1 MERLVALVGGSGFVG
16 TALVEQL
23 ARTGARI
30 RVMVRRPAAAQHL
43 KPLGDL
49 GQVQIV
55 AGDIRSEAELAR
67 AMEGATQAVNLVGIL
82 GPSGGAS
89 FEAIHAFGAQL
100 AADVAR
106 RAGLSA
112 FVQVSAIGADPSS
125 PSAYGRS
132 KGEGEALVR
141 KAFAPAVIIRPSLI
155 FGPEDGFTNRFAQLI
170 ATPAPVIP
178 VVAPETRFQP
188 VWVRDVADGIVRALA
203 RPGETFEFGGPD
215 VITMREIFAFI
226 ASAIGRDKRLVDVP
240 DAGARLLAGFGFLP
254 GAPLTMDQYRML
266 QRDNIVSGE
275 YQDLAALGISPTPL
289 EAVAPDWLVR
299 YRKGGRFAPR
309 PAA

>member
-1 MERLVALVGGSGFVG
+1 MQRLVTLVGGSGFLG

-30 RVMVRRPAAAQHL
+30 RVMVRRPAAAHHL

-49 GQVQIV
+49 GQIEIV
-55 AGDIRSEAELAR
+55 AGDIRSESELVR
-67 AMEGATQAVNLVGIL
+67 AMEGAFQAVNLVGIL
-82 GPSGGAS
+82 APSGGAS

-106 RAGLSA
+106 RAGAAGFL
-112 FVQVSAIGADPSS
+112 QVSAIGADPAS

-141 KAFAPAVIIRPSLI
+141 KAFPAATVVRPSLI
-155 FGPEDGFTNRFAQLI
+155 FGSEDGFTNRFAQLI
-170 ATPAPVIP
+170 ATPVPVIP

-188 VWVRDVADGIVRALA
+188 VWVRDVAHGIVEALD
-203 RPGETFEFGGPD
+203 RPGETFDFGGPE
-215 VITMREIFAFI
+215 VMTMREIFAFI
-226 ASAIGRDKRLVDVP
+226 GREIGREKRLVDVP
-240 DAGARLLAGFGFLP
+240 DAGARLLASFGFLP

-266 QRDNIVSGE
+266 QRDNIVSEDHPGL
-275 YQDLAALGISPTPL
+275 DTLGIQPIPIG
-289 EAVAPDWLVR
+289 AVAPEWLVR
-299 YRKGGRFAPR
+299 YRKGGRFAPNT
-309 PAA
+309 AA